1 METLTCDPAPPPH
14 PSPNLNPNPNP
25 NPNSYQVEFLN
36 LDWRHGE
43 WWFHETLVD
52 ADQAINAFMWQNGG
66 HSGFD
71 QASRDKDYAN
81 LLTCTAYSHLLTCF
95 LA

>member
-1 METLTCDPAPPPH
+1 M
-14 PSPNLNPNPNP
+14 
-25 NPNSYQVEFLN
+25 EFLN

-71 QASRDKDYAN
+71 QASRDEDYAH
-81 LLTCTAYSHLLTCF
+81 LLTCTAYSLLAALLTCF
-95 LA
+95 LAPSLTHRLLRSGTS